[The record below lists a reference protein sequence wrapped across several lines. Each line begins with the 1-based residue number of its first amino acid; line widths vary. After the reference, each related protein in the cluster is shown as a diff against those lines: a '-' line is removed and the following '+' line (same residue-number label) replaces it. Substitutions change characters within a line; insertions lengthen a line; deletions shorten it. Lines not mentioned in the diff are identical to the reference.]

1 MMCFCDWLLVT
12 NYLKN
17 SLLCVYTTLFHPL
30 SYELSLE
37 PFLGYLNYIS
47 VLSSLTKIKILFF
60 FKKKK
65 KKGQVQELDWTQVK
79 IQPMSKERLW
89 ETFRNPGERFI
100 KTPLE
105 AKFKEM
111 IHGCAFSLTQ
121 QLRHSA
127 LTASDGKRSCKSTLL
142 ECTIGDV
149 CACARVHVYML
160 IIICPNG
167 RWCNGVSPPTSYSS
181 HLLSTFFIQHAQL
194 CGHLDEMAR
203 SSQTCGSGHIG
214 SPLQLLSQSMCFIF
228 LFPPFL
234 TFCPSSLSDRC
245 VCRALSPCTLQRLLL
260 WVNYI
265 AF

>member
-65 KKGQVQELDWTQVK
+65 KKKGQVQELDWTQVK
-79 IQPMSKERLW
+79 MQPMSKERLW
-89 ETFRNPGERFI
+89 ETFRNPGEWFI

-160 IIICPNG
+160 IISCPNG

-194 CGHLDEMAR
+194 CGHLDEMAHVPVKPVAVATLVLLFSFCLKACA
-203 SSQTCGSGHIG
+203 SSFFFHPSWLSAPPLCQTDASVEHSAPALCSVCYCG
-214 SPLQLLSQSMCFIF
+214 
-228 LFPPFL
+228 
-234 TFCPSSLSDRC
+234 
-245 VCRALSPCTLQRLLL
+245 
-260 WVNYI
+260 
-265 AF
+265 

>member
-60 FKKKK
+60 FKKRK

-160 IIICPNG
+160 IISCPNG

-194 CGHLDEMAR
+194 CGHLDEMAHVPVKPVAVATLVLLFSFCLKACA
-203 SSQTCGSGHIG
+203 SSFFFHPSWLSAPPLCQTDASVEHSAPALCSVCYCG
-214 SPLQLLSQSMCFIF
+214 
-228 LFPPFL
+228 
-234 TFCPSSLSDRC
+234 
-245 VCRALSPCTLQRLLL
+245 
-260 WVNYI
+260 
-265 AF
+265 